1 MIHCEPFEQAPL
13 WMHYCWAPTQQ
24 KTDDF
29 NIKLLWLIR
38 KQTDIANYII
48 YFSLCYWDVLFQ
60 TIKSIKPEENSSLAL
75 VEYSA
80 FSPESDILPVSCYC
94 RLHLAG

>member
-1 MIHCEPFEQAPL
+1 MMHSEPFEQLPL
-13 WMHYCWAPTQQ
+13 WMHYCWVLILQ

-48 YFSLCYWDVLFQ
+48 YFLFV
-60 TIKSIKPEENSSLAL
+60 IGMCFL
-75 VEYSA
+75 
-80 FSPESDILPVSCYC
+80 
-94 RLHLAG
+94 RLLRV